1 VCTGRDRLSKI
12 GRSRYFSACGGV
24 DIWYYQCAVK
34 RGGVA
39 DSERTFLLP
48 CRIRQ
53 CTVHLRFDDV
63 SGGGE
68 GVLMAIQRLTNA
80 EISLMELLW
89 ETNPLTARQ
98 IRERLYDDSEKSQHG
113 TVQRLLQ
120 SLEEKGFVSRDRSLG
135 VQLFS
140 PTLSREAYGGRQLE
154 SLAEKL
160 TGGSIAPLLT
170 HLLETDKLDKAE
182 IRRLRKVLEEA
193 QKRG

>member
-1 VCTGRDRLSKI
+1 
-12 GRSRYFSACGGV
+12 
-24 DIWYYQCAVK
+24 
-34 RGGVA
+34 
-39 DSERTFLLP
+39 
-48 CRIRQ
+48 
-53 CTVHLRFDDV
+53 
-63 SGGGE
+63 
-68 GVLMAIQRLTNA
+68 MAIQRLTNA

-120 SLEEKGFVSRDRSLG
+120 SLEEKGFVGRDRSLG

-170 HLLETDKLDKAE
+170 HLLETDKIDKAE
-182 IRRLRKVLEEA
+182 IQRLRKVLEEA